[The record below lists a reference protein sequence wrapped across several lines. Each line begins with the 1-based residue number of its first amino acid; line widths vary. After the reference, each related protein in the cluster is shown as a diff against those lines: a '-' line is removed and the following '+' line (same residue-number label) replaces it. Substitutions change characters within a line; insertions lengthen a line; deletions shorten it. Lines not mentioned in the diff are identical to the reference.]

1 MLEQIK
7 QFFGLGLI
15 QFDRTRSLASFRIVS
30 PKYLGRV
37 FEHFEKHPL
46 ITQKAAD
53 YGLFEKAYRLV
64 LAKEHLSKE
73 GLERLAGI
81 RASMN

>member
-7 QFFGLGLI
+7 HFFGLGLI
-15 QFDRTRSLASFRIVS
+15 QFDRTKSMASFRILS
-30 PKYLGRV
+30 PKDLGRV
-37 FEHFEKHPL
+37 IEHFEKHPL

-53 YGLFEKAYRLV
+53 YRLFEKAYRLV
-64 LAKEHLSKE
+64 LTKEHLSKE
-73 GLERLAGI
+73 GLERLAII

>member
-7 QFFGLGLI
+7 HFFGLGLI
-15 QFDRTRSLASFRIVS
+15 QFDRSNSLASFRILS
-30 PKYLGRV
+30 PKDLGRV
-37 FEHFEKHPL
+37 IEHFEKHPL

-53 YGLFEKAYRLV
+53 YILFEKAYRLV
-64 LAKEHLSKE
+64 LTKEHLGKE
-73 GLERLAGI
+73 GLDKIVGI